1 MWIQKKKK
9 KKKKKSCILAC
20 KFKVDIRIIESG
32 TDLILL
38 AIDFAGCGGLACL
51 KMIID
56 SAQVSFKTG
65 RVISHFEVI
74 FILAQWIQ
82 YDGFSLV
89 ISY

>member
-1 MWIQKKKK
+1 M
-9 KKKKKSCILAC
+9 
-20 KFKVDIRIIESG
+20 
-32 TDLILL
+32 ILL
-38 AIDFAGCGGLACL
+38 ATDFAGRGGSACL

-56 SAQVSFKTG
+56 SARVSFKTR
-65 RVISHFEVI
+65 RVISVI

>member
-1 MWIQKKKK
+1 MNPFVKAVF
-9 KKKKKSCILAC
+9 SPRE
-20 KFKVDIRIIESG
+20 FKVDIRIIESG

-38 AIDFAGCGGLACL
+38 ATDFAGRGSSACP

-56 SAQVSFKTG
+56 LARVSFKTG